1 MDTHEAVAL
10 GAVAKAADAGLKGL
24 DARSWRDRLE
34 GSLDDLRSAFEVL
47 LDEDRSAA
55 LQMATGVVGFWT
67 LTSRIPEGR
76 AWLDRACAAADPDD
90 ATLPR
95 ALYENALLAFWQGD
109 DDISRSLL
117 ARSLDAASSLNDAT
131 GEAVALCGMARVALR
146 EGDLDRARGLCEQAL
161 ERVEGSADKLGRSN
175 ALHVLGVTAQM
186 RGDLHEAAQFMN
198 RRLQLARELNHLA
211 SVASEAGNLSVVER
225 QLGNMERATQLALE
239 SLALSEQRGDEWM
252 LPYQLNALAG
262 IAAAKKDFARAATLL
277 GAAAGMMERMG
288 TAWPPDE
295 KPHFETTR
303 SAAEAA
309 LAPDSFE
316 RAWAEGEHMTLPDMV
331 ALAQLPT

>member
-76 AWLDRACAAADPDD
+76 GWLDRACAAADPDD

-117 ARSLDAASSLNDAT
+117 AR
-131 GEAVALCGMARVALR
+131 
-146 EGDLDRARGLCEQAL
+146 
-161 ERVEGSADKLGRSN
+161 K
-175 ALHVLGVTAQM
+175 
-186 RGDLHEAAQFMN
+186 
-198 RRLQLARELNHLA
+198 LNHLA